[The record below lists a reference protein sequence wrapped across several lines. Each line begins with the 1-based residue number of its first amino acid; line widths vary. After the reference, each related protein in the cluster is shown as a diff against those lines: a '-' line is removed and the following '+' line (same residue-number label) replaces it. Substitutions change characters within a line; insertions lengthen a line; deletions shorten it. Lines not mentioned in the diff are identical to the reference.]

1 MHKRFYF
8 KTCVIVLSA
17 CFILGAKIQLPVHA
31 EENTI
36 NDYIAE
42 TDVPGTGY
50 IQLEEDEAIPAVMSQ
65 ADNDINYD
73 YAANYPE
80 KYITSNLPAIRNQGS
95 YGVCWAFSTISLVET
110 NLIKKGITT
119 SEIDLSELHL
129 INFTYKTIND
139 KLNGFEGDNSK
150 YNYDSNI
157 NIMNVGGNV
166 ELASNSLLDWR
177 GVVNEKDL
185 SYDNDNISKV
195 QNGIV
200 DDSLAYDK
208 DIAHMRG
215 FYKINTTS
223 KEDIK
228 NAVMNNGSVSISY
241 YAISSYYS
249 NEFYN
254 AITAGYYCDDNTLG
268 TNHAVNIVGWDDSYP
283 ANNFAK
289 QPDGDG
295 AWIVRNS
302 WGTEYGE
309 NGYFYL
315 SYYDKSLYI
324 KGYAVDVDSYDNYDN
339 NYQYDGATR
348 HAYGG
353 YGGNSSKAAN
363 VFKAKANAGGYEDIK
378 AVLFENYN
386 AANAT
391 YKIYVYTDLTDQS
404 NPESGKLSAQKSGV
418 ISYDGAYTI
427 DLDTP
432 VRVAHGE
439 SFSVVIELIS
449 NGSKTPY
456 IAYDTNVDAD
466 WYSSVSSANKNQS
479 FMYNPYY
486 KTWRDLGEEQSSN
499 YVIKAYTDNVKDE
512 YTGLK
517 LENGQLYYYNN
528 GVKDSSYTGFVNYNE
543 TKYYVIKGVV
553 DNTYTDIIQYE
564 SDWVYVENGQVR
576 YDYTGIKKNSEGWM
590 RIKNGKVDFEY
601 TGLADN
607 EYGRFYIQNGKVDF
621 TYTDIIQDGTDWVY
635 VENGQ
640 VRYDYTGIRKNAY
653 GWWRIRDGKVDF
665 KYTGL
670 ADNEYGRFYIQNGKV
685 NFNYTDVIQDG
696 TDWVNVE
703 NGQVRYDYTGI
714 RKNAYG
720 WWRIRDGKVD
730 FNFTGIASNEY
741 GEYYING
748 GKVMFNYNGIYIQ
761 NDITYTIKDGQVV
774 NKI

>member
-50 IQLEEDEAIPAVMSQ
+50 IQLEEDDAIPAVMSQ

-80 KYITSNLPAIRNQGS
+80 KYITSNLPAIRNQGR

-177 GVVNEKDL
+177 GVVSEKDL

-208 DIAHMRG
+208 DIAHVRD

-228 NAVMNNGSVSISY
+228 NAVMNNGAVSISY
-241 YAISSYYS
+241 YAINSYYS

-268 TNHAVNIVGWDDSYP
+268 TNHAVNIVGWDDSYS
-283 ANNFAK
+283 ANNFTK

-302 WGTEYGE
+302 WGSKYGE

-324 KGYAVDVDSYDNYDN
+324 KGYAVDVDSSDNYDN

-391 YKIYVYTDLTDQS
+391 YNIYVYTDLTDQS

-432 VRVAHGE
+432 VRVAQGE

-449 NGSKTPY
+449 SGSTTPY
-456 IAYDTNVDAD
+456 IAYDTNVNAG

-486 KTWRDLGEEQSSN
+486 KTWRDLGAEQSSN

-543 TKYYVIKGVV
+543 MKYYVTNGIV
-553 DNTYTDIIQYE
+553 DN
-564 SDWVYVENGQVR
+564 
-576 YDYTGIKKNSEGWM
+576 
-590 RIKNGKVDFEY
+590 
-601 TGLADN
+601 A
-607 EYGRFYIQNGKVDF
+607 
-621 TYTDIIQDGTDWVY
+621 YTDIIQDGEDWVY
-635 VENGQ
+635 VENSE
-640 VRYDYTGIRKNAY
+640 VRYDYTGIRENAN
-653 GWWRIRDGKVDF
+653 GWWRIENGVVNF
-665 KYTGL
+665 NFTGL
-670 ADNEYGRFYIQNGKV
+670 ASNENGRFYIQDGRV
-685 NFNYTDVIQDG
+685 NFDYTDVILDG
-696 TDWVNVE
+696 EDWVYVE
-703 NGQVRYDYTGI
+703 NSEVRYDYTGI
-714 RKNAYG
+714 RENANG
-720 WWRIRDGKVD
+720 WWRIENGVVN
-730 FNFTGIASNEY
+730 FNFTGIASNEN
-741 GEYYING
+741 GEFYIENG
-748 GKVMFNYNGIYIQ
+748 MVNFGYTGSYTQ
-761 NDITYTIKDGQVV
+761 DGITYTIVDGAV
-774 NKI
+774 IR